1 MRTLFLLTLS
11 AFLFAGCST
20 FTNTSDGGDMTYY
33 PQLLDIVDDYRPVYE
48 VGKEKVSGTGSGCVL
63 FWIFAWGAEGYA
75 DNAKVDSAFYS
86 KFFPSATDIAAK
98 SAFFK
103 ACKLAECDYLT
114 AARYEIISEN
124 YIVFRR
130 VTSKVTGFPVK
141 LTGVKV
147 VKKEPYMRDA
157 KGALVKLEDFVQ
169 PVVIHPVS
177 DGQKGPGGKGK
188 GGSADGLKSL
198 LKFVPPPFSMLTKFL
213 E

>member
-1 MRTLFLLTLS
+1 MKHLILLLALS
-11 AFLFAGCST
+11 AFLFAGCSI
-20 FTNTSDGGDMTYY
+20 FTNTSDGGDMSYY

-48 VGKEKVSGTGSGCVL
+48 VGKEKVSGTGNGCVL
-63 FWIFAWGAEGYA
+63 FWIFSWGAEGYA

-86 KFFPSATDIAAK
+86 KIFPSATDIAAK
-98 SAFFK
+98 SAFYK

-157 KGALVKLEDFVQ
+157 KGNLTKLEDFIQ
-169 PVVIHPVS
+169 PVIIEPVPC
-177 DGQKGPGGKGK
+177 KGPGGIGGK
-188 GGSADGLKSL
+188 GGGIGPLKSF
-198 LKFVPPPFSMLTKFL
+198 LKFIPLW
-213 E
+213 